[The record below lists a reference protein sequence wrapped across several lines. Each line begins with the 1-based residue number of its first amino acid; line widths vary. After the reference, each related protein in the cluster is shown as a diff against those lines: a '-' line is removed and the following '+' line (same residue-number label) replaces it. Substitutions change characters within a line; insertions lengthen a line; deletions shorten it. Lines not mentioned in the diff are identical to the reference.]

1 MPVQVGIVVLAVAGD
16 HHDLPSPQLSQDI
29 LNRQAGPAGAQHQA
43 LPAQNPHPALPD
55 HALKPGRV
63 GVVPQ
68 QRPVQ
73 LLDHGVHTADGRG
86 GLGEIVADGQH
97 GGLIRDGHV
106 QALKIPGP
114 DKIAQLVRGDLKELI
129 VIVPKKGMQFRGIA
143 MPQLL
148 SQQSASH

>member
-1 MPVQVGIVVLAVAGD
+1 MPVQVGIVVLAGAGD

-73 LLDHGVHTADGRG
+73 LLDHGVHTADGRS

-106 QALKIPGP
+106 QALKIPARIKSPSWSGGTS
-114 DKIAQLVRGDLKELI
+114 K
-129 VIVPKKGMQFRGIA
+129 
-143 MPQLL
+143 
-148 SQQSASH
+148 SS